1 MGQTGPHGT
10 TSGLPMT
17 QRLVAV
23 AAALFLALGAAVPA
37 AARPDKPGRHG
48 SPVYLA
54 LGDSVAAG
62 VGAQPRVTG
71 YPEQVGVLLEQGY
84 NTAADKATPNASGD
98 FETINYALGGA
109 TTTTLIATQLPR
121 ALQLISQRSSD
132 HDPFNDVEVLSLT
145 IGGNDVF
152 TRPIVESCLLNST
165 PAACQPRVDAALASI
180 ETNLRTIL
188 RQLTAA
194 AGRGTEIILTTY
206 YNPIG
211 SCFLTQLNPAAPTI
225 SDVVLEGGVVPN
237 LLTLEDGLNDV
248 IREVAA
254 ASGVQVADLY
264 GVLGPSQYVGGE
276 DCLHPNLAGHSTIA
290 DVVYGTLAG

>member
-1 MGQTGPHGT
+1 MGPARHHSLT
-10 TSGLPMT
+10 TKE
-17 QRLVAV
+17 RLIAIG
-23 AAALFLALGAAVPA
+23 AALFLALSAPVPA
-37 AARPDKPGRHG
+37 AARPDEPGPHG

-71 YPEQVGVLLEQGY
+71 YPEQVGALLEQGY

-121 ALQLISQRSSD
+121 ALQLISERSID

-152 TRPIVESCLLNST
+152 TQPIVGSCLLNST
-165 PAACQPRVDAALASI
+165 PAACQRRVDAALASVGTKL
-180 ETNLRTIL
+180 EVIL
-188 RQLTAA
+188 RKLTAA
-194 AGRGTEIILTTY
+194 AGRGAEIILTTY

-225 SDVVLEGGVVPN
+225 SDVVLEGGAMPS

-254 ASGVQVADLY
+254 ASGVQVANLY

-276 DCLHPNLAGHSTIA
+276 DCLHPNFAGHSTIA